1 MVFGCV
7 WEKGC
12 VFERLRREEPRL
24 ALNDGCFGDEVEG
37 PGSDDLEGFIV
48 AIVIGCGVECAEE
61 KGGERA
67 DPRGRL
73 AGGGEEF

>member
-37 PGSDDLEGFIV
+37 
-48 AIVIGCGVECAEE
+48 
-61 KGGERA
+61 KGGEGA
-67 DPRGRL
+67 DRRGRL